1 MKILTLRM
9 MITPVLLLTLSGG
22 SNAGATPSSIDALA
36 IQPVGFSIQ
45 FDFGHQKNTHDYRYR
60 QHRRQPG
67 YGHGY
72 RRSVPH
78 YDGHYERHDPFGWWN
93 HGYKRKHHGNHN
105 RKHRRHQYNRW

>member
-1 MKILTLRM
+1 MKNLTLRT
-9 MITPVLLLTLSGG
+9 MITPMLLLTLSGG
-22 SNAGATPSSIDALA
+22 SNVGATLSSVDALA

-60 QHRRQPG
+60 QHRRQPR

-78 YDGHYERHDPFGWWN
+78 YDGHYEPHDPFSWWD
-93 HGYKRKHHGNHN
+93 HGYKRKHHDNQN
-105 RKHRRHQYNRW
+105 RKHRRYQYNWW